1 MSYLCRFTSGIISL
15 PFHNNLTVDPASHVL
30 IAHSVQTN
38 AHSDVVSHCTRI
50 YFTGAGVVA
59 SCPVLFFGEARDLNT
74 LWYNF
79 AIFSRRNLCL
89 FILQSTSS
97 SFVPVSSCFVV
108 LQPAA
113 LYLLLLEQTSP
124 IHRRHGAS
132 VEVAWMKWRMDR
144 FTAFLPPLALV
155 VFRLLMALDRHIN
168 VEKLRHELRFYV
180 LCCPSFD
187 TAPGRAI
194 NYISHKPA
202 RVLIIMADVVYHTS
216 PLIHAIVQNKCRM
229 GQ

>member
-15 PFHNNLTVDPASHVL
+15 PFHNNLTVDPASQPRPHCSFCANKRAL
-30 IAHSVQTN
+30 WCCFALYTN
-38 AHSDVVSHCTRI
+38 I
-50 YFTGAGVVA
+50 NFTGAGVLFCFLGRRARFEYFMIQFRNIFTPKFMSVHFTINFF
-59 SCPVLFFGEARDLNT
+59 VLCACVL
-74 LWYNF
+74 
-79 AIFSRRNLCL
+79 L
-89 FILQSTSS
+89 FCCS
-97 SFVPVSSCFVV
+97 
-108 LQPAA
+108 PAGSII
-113 LYLLLLEQTSP
+113 LLLLEKTSP
-124 IHRRHGAS
+124 IHRRHAS

-216 PLIHAIVQNKCRM
+216 PLIHAIVRNKCRM